1 MSELTVSNHRYRAQN
16 KCVQTVV
23 GQRFAGNG
31 PNGLSYCYYYYS
43 ILIIYIYIYIDI
55 PKGDNVTMY
64 CYMYFTTLL
73 HVIYYV
79 FLLHVF
85 LNV

>member
-1 MSELTVSNHRYRAQN
+1 MI
-16 KCVQTVV
+16 K
-23 GQRFAGNG
+23 G
-31 PNGLSYCYYYYS
+31 
-43 ILIIYIYIYIDI
+43 DI

>member
-1 MSELTVSNHRYRAQN
+1 MYKLLNIDH
-16 KCVQTVV
+16 
-23 GQRFAGNG
+23 
-31 PNGLSYCYYYYS
+31 
-43 ILIIYIYIYIDI
+43 IYIYLDL
-55 PKGDNVTMY
+55 PNCDNVTMSR
-64 CYMYFTTLL
+64 YMYFTTLL